1 MGWLAAISGEWLWM
15 SKDQMRKPG
24 RAPGRFVTTKTII
37 ETRRPKTPVAATPI
51 KRFDRKDAM
60 ERDLDRYR
68 ADARARLL
76 RNGFDVPAYLM
87 PKPPVSEDEE
97 GNIPEIDPDEVRD
110 VHSHVMT
117 GPKPAPL
124 AKVNNA
130 PLAPAKAASNAS
142 TAKPSRHVHVQ
153 GGVAQKLHQA
163 VPANGGAVGDA
174 QAGGENNAYQDY
186 IDSLDGGSTL
196 LDHMRGDDA
205 PIKGRVDDLK
215 SAEETK
221 SRIDLPDNSSSWVA
235 RDGGKNTSGM
245 TGGGAARPKSGTR
258 RSKRKSAGGAPIN
271 WNKVLP
277 KIAAYMVAA
286 VGIGYVL
293 VLTLN
298 QFSAILAK

>member
-1 MGWLAAISGEWLWM
+1 M

-97 GNIPEIDPDEVRD
+97 GNLPEIDPDEVRD

-130 PLAPAKAASNAS
+130 PLAPAKATAVSNAS

-153 GGVAQKLHQA
+153 GGVAQKLHRA
-163 VPANGGAVGDA
+163 APVNGGAVGDA
-174 QAGGENNAYQDY
+174 QTAGENTAYQDY
-186 IDSLDGGSTL
+186 IDSLDGGPTL

-235 RDGGKNTSGM
+235 RDGAKNTPGMNRSGM
-245 TGGGAARPKSGTR
+245 AKPKSGAR
-258 RSKRKSAGGAPIN
+258 RPKRQSAGGAPLN

-293 VLTLN
+293 VLTVN
-298 QFSAILAK
+298 QFSVILGK